1 MAPGLPVYVPHDH
14 ACRAV
19 HIPHDDAR
27 GAAQDGTVY
36 IPYDN
41 TEHKTGRTAE
51 ASSEA
56 SIGNAAEDERYRQ
69 LGAGLDDVLGLRL
82 LLVGFHG

>member
-19 HIPHDDAR
+19 YIPHDDAR

-41 TEHKTGRTAE
+41 TEHKTGRTAK
-51 ASSEA
+51 ASSKA
-56 SIGNAAEDERYRQ
+56 SIGNAAEDERNRL
-69 LGAGLDDVLGLRL
+69 LGAGLNDVLGLRL